1 MAHEIIT
8 AETSDR
14 LEQQALHMRVTTEIN
29 KFVDFTFLSNAS
41 QWLAVYLEV
50 TVVSRLVD
58 FKVENDLAA
67 NQDQSLK
74 IESKAVCSCCAFIFL
89 LV

>member
-41 QWLAVYLEV
+41 QWLVVYLEV
-50 TVVSRLVD
+50 TVVSRC
-58 FKVENDLAA
+58 
-67 NQDQSLK
+67 QG
-74 IESKAVCSCCAFIFL
+74 ESKWKMTWQQIKTKA
-89 LV
+89 